1 MRLLIHI
8 SIQKKTENKTKQN
21 KTQLGEKEKADHP
34 LYTPSI
40 KQRRPQLTLFSSTTQ
55 KKRLKKKNTHK
66 KTQKKKTF
74 KNEINRI

>member
-8 SIQKKTENKTKQN
+8 SIQKKNGKQNKTKQN
-21 KTQLGEKEKADHP
+21 TAGRKRKSRPPVVHTKHQTKA
-34 LYTPSI
+34 
-40 KQRRPQLTLFSSTTQ
+40 TTIDTFLVHNT